1 MMKQFAQLQVYQ
13 LGGGIAFGLPTTTT
27 PFLVIPSGQA
37 TIKPWGNSGFLF
49 ENIVTGDVIAFVND
63 YDDVLDSSDAPYGVD
78 QPSVF
83 TALAAFF
90 FDVAG
95 GGAGDLE
102 TVLIAGNTSGANDI
116 VFDASQGLMFDNNS
130 RLREGTIDAG
140 LGGAKGI
147 AQICAV
153 GYELKWEAGRLYVM
167 DGNGIY
173 IRWSLYN
180 FTTQPNTNDD
190 STKGYQ
196 IGSRWTT
203 DDGAIYVCLDA
214 TPTAAIWTVQSNS
227 VPTLEQVLDSGYAAN
242 SPITDVDYLD
252 FNTAAAHTV
261 VEGEL
266 AWNDTSGTL
275 DLGLKGGDTISNL
288 GQHIHARVVNKVT
301 PNQTLTK
308 AGYKAV
314 RVSGA
319 QGQRL
324 AIELAQGNND
334 ANSADTIGL
343 VCESIA
349 TNQEGFIVCV
359 GQLEGINTTGS
370 LQSETWSDGDVLYLS
385 PTTAGAITN
394 VKPTGSGHIVVIG
407 YVEYAHAIH
416 GKIYVKVMNGWEL
429 DELHDVSITSA
440 VNNDALIYES
450 STQLWKNKTIGGWNY
465 IVKSANQ
472 DVTNSATL
480 VDDTELQFSVVA
492 GGQYMTELSLCY
504 AGNNITSDMKVGYL
518 VSAGTMKG
526 SGITIGFSTA
536 SSPANNQSMSV
547 NGTSAAGPVSI
558 GVVQADL
565 DNLITSTI
573 TFNFTASANAILKFQ
588 FANNSAAVGAIS
600 RVVKGSIFKYKKIN

>member
-1 MMKQFAQLQVYQ
+1 MNKQFAQLQVYQ

-63 YDDVLDSSDAPYGVD
+63 YDDVLDSSDAAYGVD

-90 FDVAG
+90 FDLAG
-95 GGAGDLE
+95 GGGDDLAQ
-102 TVLIAGNTSGANDI
+102 VLINGNTSGANDI
-116 VFDASQGLMFDNNS
+116 EFDSLQGLLFANNS

-140 LGGAKGI
+140 LGGLKGI

-167 DGNGIY
+167 DGNGTA

-180 FTTQPNTNDD
+180 FTTTPTVNDD
-190 STKGYQ
+190 DTKGYAV
-196 IGSRWTT
+196 GSRWTL
-203 DDGAIYVCLDA
+203 DDGAIYVCSDA
-214 TPTAAIWTVQSNS
+214 STGAAVWTIQSNS
-227 VPTLEQVLDSGYAAN
+227 VPRLNQVLSSSN
-242 SPITDVDYLD
+242 SADGLNITDLNLLD
-252 FNTAAAHTV
+252 FDTATTSTV
-261 VEGEL
+261 GAGQM
-266 AWNDTSGTL
+266 AWNDTLGTV
-275 DLGLKGGDTISNL
+275 DLGLKGGNTISNL

-308 AGYKAV
+308 AGYNAV

-394 VKPTGSGHIVVIG
+394 VKPIGAGHIVIIG
-407 YVEYAHAIH
+407 YVEYSHINQ

-429 DELHDVSITSA
+429 DELHDVSITGA
-440 VNNDALIYES
+440 ENGNYLEYNGTLWVNKGIVYTVELVAALTVDFYAPYNMKI
-450 STQLWKNKTIGGWNY
+450 NTISNILNSPTITIQDDGVAYTLTNTIASGSK
-465 IVKSANQ
+465 ITVTAN
-472 DVTNSATL
+472 TA
-480 VDDTELQFSVVA
+480 SVVN
-492 GGQYMTELSLCY
+492 L
-504 AGNNITSDMKVGYL
+504 NITK
-518 VSAGTMKG
+518 A
-526 SGITIGFSTA
+526 
-536 SSPANNQSMSV
+536 
-547 NGTSAAGPVSI
+547 
-558 GVVQADL
+558 
-565 DNLITSTI
+565 
-573 TFNFTASANAILKFQ
+573 
-588 FANNSAAVGAIS
+588 
-600 RVVKGSIFKYKKIN
+600 